1 MGICIA
7 IEIGYGCDGIY
18 VLRGKDDMAE
28 IDFQE
33 AYERE
38 KERCARLA
46 DKLSQM
52 ELERDML
59 QDNLNFI
66 HNSVFWKLSKPVR
79 KLIHFF
85 IRQCARIRRVL
96 HPRDLVRKLRY
107 KKRERLASRQF
118 GTESFPDQE
127 TIRMQREAVFPNM
140 VKFSILVPLWNT
152 PEQFLTDMISSVIN
166 QTYSNW
172 ELCLADGSD
181 DEHSYV
187 GVICQ
192 KYAGETGGKI
202 IYHKLDKNEGIAG
215 NTNQCYAYATGDYIG
230 LFDHDDILHPCALY
244 EYVKV
249 INETGADFIYCDEA
263 TFKNGSIDR
272 LVNLHF
278 KPDYAPDTLCGN
290 NYICHFSVFSRHLL
304 EEDAELFRTS
314 LDGSQDHDMILRLT
328 VRAHK
333 VYHVPKLLYYWRSH
347 EGSVAS
353 DIEAKPYAVEA
364 AKRAVADHLEKRG
377 FNHFQISS
385 TRAFPTIFRI
395 RYQIEGNPR
404 VSVII
409 PNKEHLEVLRQCVE
423 SILERSTY
431 DNYEL
436 VIVENGSISPEIKEY
451 YSKLLGYDYEQ
462 AVQNGRAERRSTDS
476 RDAGCL
482 VKKDTD
488 IGRVPVKIVIYNG
501 SFNYSAVNNLGVAYA
516 DGEYV
521 LLLNNDT
528 QVITFSWIEELLMYA
543 QRKDVGA
550 VGAKL
555 YYGNHTIQ
563 HAGVVIGMGAHG
575 TAGHS
580 HYQLGYQDLG
590 YMGRLC
596 YAQDVSA
603 VTGACLMIRK
613 SLYEQAGGLDEG
625 FAISLNDVDLCLRLR
640 ELGKL
645 NVFTPFAELYHY
657 ESESRG
663 DDVHGENALRYDE
676 EAARF
681 RERWK
686 TLLEQ
691 GDPYFNPNFTL
702 DRSDYQLKLFGDK

>member
-1 MGICIA
+1 
-7 IEIGYGCDGIY
+7 
-18 VLRGKDDMAE
+18 
-28 IDFQE
+28 
-33 AYERE
+33 
-38 KERCARLA
+38 
-46 DKLSQM
+46 
-52 ELERDML
+52 ML

-66 HNSVFWKLSKPVR
+66 HSSVFWKLSKPVR
-79 KLIHFF
+79 KVIHFF
-85 IRQCARIRRVL
+85 IRQCVRIRRVL
-96 HPRDLVRKLRY
+96 HPRDLVRKLKY

-118 GTESFPDQE
+118 GTASFPDQE
-127 TIRMQREAVFPNM
+127 TARMQREAVFPNM

-152 PEQFLTDMISSVIN
+152 PQQFLTDMISSVMN

-181 DEHSYV
+181 EEHSYV
-187 GVICQ
+187 RAICQ
-192 KYAGETGGKI
+192 KYAQEADGRI
-202 IYHKLDKNEGIAG
+202 IYHKLNKNEGIAG

-244 EYVKV
+244 EYAKV
-249 INETGADFIYCDEA
+249 INDTGADFIYCDEA
-263 TFKNGSIDR
+263 TFKNGSIDK

-328 VRAHK
+328 ARAK
-333 VYHVPKLLYYWRSH
+333 RVYHVPKLLYYWRSH

-364 AKRAVADHLEKRG
+364 AKRAVADHLEKQG
-377 FNHFQISS
+377 FSHFQISS

-395 RYQIEGNPR
+395 RYQVKGNPK

-409 PNKEHLEVLRQCVE
+409 PNKEHREELKRCVE
-423 SILERSTY
+423 SIMERSTY

-436 VIVENGSISPEIKEY
+436 VIVENGSASQQIREY
-451 YSKLLGYDYEQ
+451 YSELLGYDYEQ
-462 AVQNGRAERRSTDS
+462 ALRDGKAERRSTVS
-476 RDAGCL
+476 RDGGCL
-482 VKKDTD
+482 VKEIISAGET
-488 IGRVPVKIVIYNG
+488 PVKIVIYND

-516 DGEYV
+516 DGDYV

-543 QRKDVGA
+543 QREDVGA

-580 HYQLGYQDLG
+580 HYQHGYQDLG

-596 YAQDVSA
+596 YAQNVSA
-603 VTGACLMIRK
+603 VTGACLMVRK
-613 SLYEQAGGLDEG
+613 SLFEQAGGLDER
-625 FAISLNDVDLCLRLR
+625 FTISLNDVDFCLRLR

-645 NVFTPFAELYHY
+645 NIFTPFAELYHF

-663 DDVHGENALRYDE
+663 DDVHGENALRYNE

-681 RERWK
+681 RERWR

-702 DRSDYQLKLFGDK
+702 ERSDYQLKISADDR

>member
-192 KYAGETGGKI
+192 KYAGEAGGKI

-436 VIVENGSISPEIKEY
+436 VIVENGSTSPEIKEY

-702 DRSDYQLKLFGDK
+702 DRSDYQLKLLGDK